1 MKNLL
6 FSVIGIL
13 CFLTSEAQIPYIDV
27 LTAPAM
33 VTYAE
38 ALKSQQQKTNN
49 NLSAIER
56 GQLAVMGQLQ
66 IANDLHDKVIKG
78 LTQVSGT
85 LSNALT
91 VKEIYSASSEIITN
105 TQEAVK
111 LAAGNPLLTIFAI
124 ESSKEFKTRALSMS
138 SEVARI
144 LTGGESN
151 MMDAGER
158 QRLLNYIHT
167 EIRLLGA
174 TAFAVKFNMEYA
186 KMYGV
191 WNSLN
196 PFRKWVNQDVQIMN
210 EIIQKANML

>member
-1 MKNLL
+1 
-6 FSVIGIL
+6 
-13 CFLTSEAQIPYIDV
+13 
-27 LTAPAM
+27 
-33 VTYAE
+33 
-38 ALKSQQQKTNN
+38 
-49 NLSAIER
+49 
-56 GQLAVMGQLQ
+56 MGQLQ
-66 IANDLHDKVIKG
+66 IANDLHDKVLKG

-91 VKEIYSASSEIITN
+91 VREIYSASSEIVTN
-105 TQEAVK
+105 TQEAVR
-111 LAAGNPLLTIFAI
+111 LAAGNPILTVFAVK
-124 ESSKEFKTRALSMS
+124 SANEFKRRALSMS
-138 SEVARI
+138 SEVGRI

-186 KMYGV
+186 KMYGI

-196 PFRKWVNQDVQIMN
+196 PFRRWVNQDVQIMN
-210 EIIQKANML
+210 EIIQKANMI

>member
-1 MKNLL
+1 MKKLV
-6 FSVIGIL
+6 FSIITL
-13 CFLTSEAQIPYIDV
+13 CSIYMTNAQTPYVDV

-33 VTYAE
+33 IVYAE
-38 ALKSQQQKTNN
+38 VLKGQQEKTND

-66 IANDLHDKVIKG
+66 VANNLHDKVLKG

-91 VKEIYSASSEIITN
+91 VKEIYSASNEIVKN
-105 TQEAVK
+105 TQEAIN
-111 LAAGNPLLTIFAI
+111 LAVGNPLLTIFAHK
-124 ESSKEFKTRALSMS
+124 SANEFKRRALTMS
-138 SEVARI
+138 TEVSRI

-174 TAFAVKFNMEYA
+174 TAFTVKFNMEYA

-196 PFRKWVNQDVQIMN
+196 PFRRWVNQDVQIMQ
-210 EIIQKANML
+210 EIIQKANMI